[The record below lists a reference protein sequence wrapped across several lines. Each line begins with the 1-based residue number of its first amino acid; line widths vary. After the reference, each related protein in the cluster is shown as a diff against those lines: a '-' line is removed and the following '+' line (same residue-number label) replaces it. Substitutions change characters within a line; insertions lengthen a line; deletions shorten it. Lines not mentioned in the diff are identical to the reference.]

1 MRGMT
6 GSAAALL
13 MVLAVPPA
21 GEGEGGGVE
30 FRLQYI
36 PVHGRRQES
45 VFYDFDGDGRADLLN
60 VSVDF
65 DRNPPE
71 RWLGLHCFRGGF
83 PEKPDRIWPV
93 SDRACALAF
102 GDFLPG
108 GGTEIGYVAEDG
120 LWVYPPA
127 KGGPSETP
135 VKLLHARTFFRVPSM
150 RNLPV
155 WWWRTD
161 LDGDGRDDLVL
172 PLAEG
177 YRVHFQTAPGI
188 FGRSALLEADLP
200 EGTPRTLAAASRA
213 DFLEVVAAHFLS
225 VREIPRIQPVDI
237 DGDGRQD
244 VVTILGETLHGF
256 FQKAPGEFPSRRPHR
271 VSFSVPTLKEP
282 VKKDTV
288 NVSLV
293 RFVDFDQDGIAD
305 LVVTRIEGTVGL
317 WDSIKTSVY
326 LHRGT
331 GRGNFSPD
339 KRVQIDGVSIDP
351 EFLDMNG
358 DGKLDLVT
366 SRLRTDLVR
375 QAVDAF
381 VLGDIAISYEVFQF
395 DPGRETYFPDPVY
408 EKRIFVARGDL
419 EKTGAGAVPL
429 VFIRG
434 DLSGDGRPDQ
444 IVIDPRRNELD
455 IHPGVVRETHH
466 GPRIG
471 FDGTAHWTIRLERHP
486 KMIAVADVNGDGVGD
501 ILLFYSG
508 RLGLV
513 LSRKGD

>member
-1 MRGMT
+1 MFLVIGRTAVVLLAMLPAPEGDG
-6 GSAAALL
+6 GSL
-13 MVLAVPPA
+13 
-21 GEGEGGGVE
+21 E
-30 FRLQYI
+30 FRVQYL

-45 VFYDFDGDGRADLLN
+45 LFDDFDGDGRADLLN
-60 VSVDF
+60 VSIDF

-71 RWLGLHCFRGGF
+71 RWLALHRFRGGF

-93 SDRACALAF
+93 SDRACALVF

-108 GGTEIGYVAEDG
+108 GGTEVGFMAEDG
-120 LWVYPPA
+120 LWVYPPG
-127 KGGPSETP
+127 KEGPSQVP

-155 WWWRTD
+155 WWWRAD
-161 LDGDGRDDLVL
+161 LDGDRRDDVIL
-172 PLAEG
+172 PLEEG
-177 YRVHFQTAPGI
+177 YRVCFQTGPGV

-200 EGTPRTLAAASRA
+200 EGTPRTLAAAARA
-213 DFLEVVAAHFLS
+213 EILEVVAAHFLS
-225 VREIPRIQPVDI
+225 VVEVPRIQPVDI
-237 DGDGRQD
+237 NGDGLQD
-244 VVTILGETLHGF
+244 LVSIQGDTLHCF
-256 FQKAPGEFPSRRPHR
+256 FQKEPGVFPARRPHR
-271 VSFSVPTLKEP
+271 ISFSVPTLKDTA
-282 VKKDTV
+282 KKGTV
-288 NVSLV
+288 NLAMV
-293 RFVDFDQDGIAD
+293 RFVDFDGDGIAD

-395 DPGRETYFPDPVY
+395 DPAREMYFPDPVY

-429 VFIRG
+429 VFVRG
-434 DLSGDGRPDQ
+434 DLTGDGRPDQ
-444 IVIDPRRNELD
+444 IVIDPKRNELE
-455 IHPGVVRETHH
+455 IHPGVVRETRQ

-486 KMIAVADVNGDGVGD
+486 KAVAVSDVNGDGVGD
-501 ILLFYSG
+501 IQLFYSG

-513 LSRKGD
+513 LSRKGS